1 MQKLLHTTGFK
12 QWIVYL
18 ELTTERII
26 MEKLFYQDTRMIDF
40 EAIVTECFEDEKKKG
55 WQVVLNRTAF
65 FPEEGG
71 QTADKG
77 TLNELEVLDVQIK
90 DDIIYHLLAEPL
102 EVGSTVT
109 GYVDWN
115 QRLDFMQQHSA
126 EHILS
131 GLLYR
136 HYGFNNVGFHLSVN
150 EVTMDFDGQ
159 LSWEQLREI
168 ETKANEIVWKDL
180 PVQAYF
186 PTKEELENME
196 YRSKIEIEGDVRI
209 VEILGVDACACCAPH
224 VSFTGE
230 IGVIKIISAMN
241 HRGGMRLTLLCGN
254 RALKDY
260 SFRQDTFSVL
270 TSMLSAKPEK
280 IIEAVKRLQD
290 ESLAMKNTA
299 NQLANQL
306 MELKLASLP
315 SPEEAENV
323 LLFVEL
329 SNMVAVRNTVND
341 LTTRYSGYCAIFS
354 GNDNDGYNYIV
365 GSSNKDCR
373 EIATFLREKFAAKGG
388 GTAPMVQG
396 SVKANKEQLQM
407 LFY

>member
-1 MQKLLHTTGFK
+1 
-12 QWIVYL
+12 
-18 ELTTERII
+18 

-40 EAIVTECFEDEKKKG
+40 EATVTECFEDKKCGG
-55 WQVVLNRTAF
+55 WQIVLDRTAF

-77 TLNELEVLDVQIK
+77 TLNEKAVLDVQIK
-90 DDIIYHLLAEPL
+90 EDIIYHLLAEPI
-102 EVGSTVT
+102 EVGSIVT

-115 QRLDFMQQHSA
+115 QRLDFMQQHTA

-131 GLLYR
+131 GLLYK
-136 HYGFNNVGFHLSVN
+136 HYGFHNVGFHLSVN

-159 LSWEQLREI
+159 LSLEQLREI

-196 YRSKIEIEGDVRI
+196 YRSKIEIQGDVRI
-209 VEILGVDACACCAPH
+209 VEIMGVDACACCAPH

-230 IGVIKIISAMN
+230 IGIIKIISAMN

-290 ESLAMKNTA
+290 EAQTMKNTA

-306 MELKLASLP
+306 MEMKLAALP
-315 SPEEAENV
+315 APEETENV

-341 LTTRYSGYCAIFS
+341 LTTRYSGYCSVFA
-354 GNDNDGYNYIV
+354 GNDDDGYNYIV
-365 GSSNKDCR
+365 GSSTKDCR
-373 EIATFLREKFAAKGG
+373 EIATLLRENFSAKGG

-396 SVKANKEQLQM
+396 SVKATEEQLQA

>member
-1 MQKLLHTTGFK
+1 
-12 QWIVYL
+12 
-18 ELTTERII
+18 

-40 EAIVTECFEDEKKKG
+40 EATVTECFADEKNNG
-55 WQVVLNRTAF
+55 WQVVLDRTAF

-77 TLNELEVLDVQIK
+77 TLNNQSVLDVQIK
-90 DDIIYHLLAEPL
+90 DDIIYHLVAEPI
-102 EVGSTVT
+102 EAGSTVT

-131 GLLYR
+131 GLLYK
-136 HYGFNNVGFHLSVN
+136 HYGFHNVGFHLSVN

-159 LSWEQLREI
+159 LTWEELRQI
-168 ETKANEIVWKDL
+168 ETQANEIVWKDL
-180 PVQAYF
+180 PIYAYF
-186 PTKEELENME
+186 PTNEELENME
-196 YRSKIEIEGDVRI
+196 YRSKMEIEGDVRI
-209 VEILGVDACACCAPH
+209 VEIVGVDTCACCAPH

-230 IGVIKIISAMN
+230 IGVIKIASAMN

-270 TSMLSAKPEK
+270 TAMLSSKPEK
-280 IIEAVKRLQD
+280 IIESVKKLQD
-290 ESLAMKNTA
+290 DVLAMKNTA

-306 MELKLASLP
+306 MELQLKALP
-315 SPEEAENV
+315 SPEETNNI

-341 LTTRYSGYCAIFS
+341 LTSRYKGFCAIFA
-354 GNDNDGYNYIV
+354 GNDANGYNYIV
-365 GSSNKDCR
+365 GSSSLDCR
-373 EIATFLREKFAAKGG
+373 EIATLLRERFGAKGG

-396 SVKANKEQLQM
+396 SVKAVKEQLSK

>member
-1 MQKLLHTTGFK
+1 
-12 QWIVYL
+12 
-18 ELTTERII
+18 

-40 EAIVTECFEDEKKKG
+40 EATVTECFEDKKNNG
-55 WQVVLNRTAF
+55 WQIVLDRTAF

-77 TLNELEVLDVQIK
+77 TLNEKAVLDVQIK
-90 DDIIYHLLAEPL
+90 DDIIYHLLAEPI

-115 QRLDFMQQHSA
+115 QRLDFMQQHTA

-136 HYGFNNVGFHLSVN
+136 QYGFHNTGFHLSIN

-159 LSWEQLREI
+159 LSLEQLREI

-196 YRSKIEIEGDVRI
+196 YRSKIEIQGDVRI
-209 VEILGVDACACCAPH
+209 VEIMGVDVCACCAPH

-230 IGVIKIISAMN
+230 IGIIKIISAMN

-280 IIEAVKRLQD
+280 ILEAVKRLQE
-290 ESLAMKNTA
+290 ESQTMKNTA

-306 MELKLASLP
+306 MEMKLSALP
-315 SPEEAENV
+315 TPDETENA

-341 LTTRYSGYCAIFS
+341 LTTRYSGYCSVFA
-354 GNDNDGYNYIV
+354 GNDDDGYNYIV
-365 GSSNKDCR
+365 GSSTKDCR
-373 EIATFLREKFAAKGG
+373 EIATLLREKFSAKGG

-396 SVKANKEQLQM
+396 SVKATKEQLSK

>member
-1 MQKLLHTTGFK
+1 
-12 QWIVYL
+12 
-18 ELTTERII
+18 

-40 EAIVTECFEDEKKKG
+40 EAVVTDCFKDEKNQG
-55 WQVVLNRTAF
+55 WQVLLDRTAF

-77 TLNELEVLDVQIK
+77 TLNGKEVLDVQIEG
-90 DDIIYHLLAEPL
+90 DIIYHRMAEPM
-102 EVGSTVT
+102 EVGSTVE
-109 GYVDWN
+109 GCVDWDH
-115 QRLDFMQQHSA
+115 RLDFMQQHSA

-131 GLLYR
+131 GLLYK
-136 HYGFNNVGFHLSVN
+136 HYGFHNVGFHLSVN

-159 LSWEQLREI
+159 LTWEQLREI
-168 ETKANEIVWKDL
+168 ETKANEVVWKDL
-180 PVQAYF
+180 PVYAYF
-186 PTKEELENME
+186 PTEEELKNME
-196 YRSKIEIEGDVRI
+196 YRSKMEIEGDVRI
-209 VEILGVDACACCAPH
+209 VEIVGVDACACCAPH

-280 IIEAVKRLQD
+280 ILEAVKRLQ
-290 ESLAMKNTA
+290 EETANLKNTA

-306 MELKLASLP
+306 MELKLHSLP
-315 SPEEAENV
+315 SPVESENA

-341 LTTRYSGYCAIFS
+341 LTARYKGYCAIFA
-354 GNDNDGYNYIV
+354 GNDAEGYSYIV
-365 GSSNKDCR
+365 GSSTLDCR
-373 EIATFLREKFAAKGG
+373 EMATLLREQLGAKGG

-396 SVKANKEQLQM
+396 NVKATKEQISK

>member
-1 MQKLLHTTGFK
+1 M
-12 QWIVYL
+12 
-18 ELTTERII
+18 
-26 MEKLFYQDTRMIDF
+26 
-40 EAIVTECFEDEKKKG
+40 
-55 WQVVLNRTAF
+55 
-65 FPEEGG
+65 
-71 QTADKG
+71 
-77 TLNELEVLDVQIK
+77 QIK
-90 DDIIYHLLAEPL
+90 EDIIYHLLAEPI

-115 QRLDFMQQHSA
+115 QRLDFMQQHTA

-131 GLLYR
+131 GLLYK
-136 HYGFNNVGFHLSVN
+136 HYGFHNVGFHLSVN

-159 LSWEQLREI
+159 LSLEQLREI

-196 YRSKIEIEGDVRI
+196 YRSKIEIQGDVRI
-209 VEILGVDACACCAPH
+209 VEIMGVDACACCAPH

-230 IGVIKIISAMN
+230 IGIIKIISAMN

-290 ESLAMKNTA
+290 EAQTMKNTA

-306 MELKLASLP
+306 MEMKLAALP
-315 SPEEAENV
+315 APEETENV

-341 LTTRYSGYCAIFS
+341 LTTRYSGYCSVFA
-354 GNDNDGYNYIV
+354 GNDDDGYNYIV
-365 GSSNKDCR
+365 GSSTKDCR
-373 EIATFLREKFAAKGG
+373 EITTLLRENFSAKGG

-396 SVKANKEQLQM
+396 SVKATEEQLQA

>member
-1 MQKLLHTTGFK
+1 
-12 QWIVYL
+12 
-18 ELTTERII
+18 

-109 GYVDWN
+109 GYIDWN

-354 GNDNDGYNYIV
+354 GNDNDSYNYIV

>member
-1 MQKLLHTTGFK
+1 
-12 QWIVYL
+12 
-18 ELTTERII
+18 
-26 MEKLFYQDTRMIDF
+26 MEKLFYQDTHMIDF
-40 EAIVTECFEDEKKKG
+40 EATVTECFADEKNKG
-55 WQVVLNRTAF
+55 WQVVLDRTAF

-71 QTADKG
+71 QTADRG
-77 TLNELEVLDVQIK
+77 TLNDLTVMDVQIK
-90 DDIIYHLLAEPL
+90 DDIIYHLVAEPM
-102 EVGSTVT
+102 EVGSSVT

-131 GLLYR
+131 GLLYK
-136 HYGFNNVGFHLSVN
+136 HYGFHNTGFHLSVN

-159 LSWEQLREI
+159 LIWEQLRQI
-168 ETKANEIVWKDL
+168 ESQANEIVWRDL
-180 PVQAYF
+180 PVYAYF
-186 PTKEELENME
+186 PTSEELENME

-209 VEILGVDACACCAPH
+209 VEIVGVDTCACCAPH

-230 IGVIKIISAMN
+230 IGVIKIVSAMN

-290 ESLAMKNTA
+290 EAGNLKNTA

-306 MELKLASLP
+306 MELKLAALP
-315 SPEEAENV
+315 SPETTENAV
-323 LLFVEL
+323 LFVEL

-341 LTTRYSGYCAIFS
+341 LTSRYQGYCAIFA
-354 GNDNDGYNYIV
+354 GNDTDGYNYII
-365 GSSNKDCR
+365 GSSAKDCR
-373 EIATFLREKFAAKGG
+373 EIATLLREQFAAKGG

-396 SVKANKEQLQM
+396 SVKAVKEQLSK

>member
-1 MQKLLHTTGFK
+1 MREPGNHTPS
-12 QWIVYL
+12 
-18 ELTTERII
+18 ERIP

-40 EAIVTECFEDEKKKG
+40 EATVTECFQDEKNKG
-55 WQVVLNRTAF
+55 WQVVLDRTAF

-77 TLNELEVLDVQIK
+77 TLNNQDVLDVQIK
-90 DDIIYHLLAEPL
+90 EDIIYHLVAEPI
-102 EVGSTVT
+102 EVGSTVA

-131 GLLYR
+131 GLLFK
-136 HYGFNNVGFHLSVN
+136 HYSFHNVGFHLSVN

-159 LSWEQLREI
+159 LTWEQLREI
-168 ETKANEIVWKDL
+168 ETEANEIVWKDL
-180 PVQAYF
+180 PVYAYF
-186 PTKEELENME
+186 PAKEELENME
-196 YRSKIEIEGDVRI
+196 YRSKIEIDGDVRI
-209 VEILGVDACACCAPH
+209 VEIVGVDACACCAPH

-230 IGVIKIISAMN
+230 IGVIKIVSAMN

-270 TSMLSAKPEK
+270 TAMLSSKPEK
-280 IIEAVKRLQD
+280 IIEAVKKLQD
-290 ESLAMKNTA
+290 DAIAMKTTA

-306 MELKLASLP
+306 MQLQLNALP
-315 SPEEAENV
+315 SPAETDNV

-329 SNMVAVRNTVND
+329 SNMVAIRNTVNE
-341 LTTRYSGYCAIFS
+341 LAARYKGICAIFA
-354 GNDNDGYNYIV
+354 GNDTDGYNYII
-365 GSSNKDCR
+365 GSSTTDCR
-373 EIATFLREKFAAKGG
+373 EIAALLREKFGAKGG

-396 SVKANKEQLQM
+396 SVNTTKEELSS

>member
-1 MQKLLHTTGFK
+1 
-12 QWIVYL
+12 
-18 ELTTERII
+18 

-40 EAIVTECFEDEKKKG
+40 EATVTECFADEKNKG
-55 WQVVLNRTAF
+55 WQVALDRTAF

-77 TLNELEVLDVQIK
+77 TLNDLNVMDVQIK
-90 DDIIYHLLAEPL
+90 DDIIYHLVAEPM
-102 EVGSTVT
+102 EIGSIVT

-131 GLLYR
+131 GLLYK
-136 HYGFNNVGFHLSVN
+136 HYGFHNTGFHLSVN

-159 LSWEQLREI
+159 LTWEQLRQI
-168 ETKANEIVWKDL
+168 ETQANEIVWRDL
-180 PVQAYF
+180 PVYAYF

-209 VEILGVDACACCAPH
+209 VEIVGVDTCACCAPH

-230 IGVIKIISAMN
+230 IGVIKIASAMN

-290 ESLAMKNTA
+290 EAGSLKNTA

-306 MELKLASLP
+306 MELKLAALP
-315 SPEEAENV
+315 SPENAENA

-341 LTTRYSGYCAIFS
+341 LTTRYQGYCAIFS
-354 GNDNDGYNYIV
+354 GNDTDGYNYIV
-365 GSSNKDCR
+365 GSSSFDCR
-373 EIATFLREKFAAKGG
+373 EIATLLREQFGAKGG

-396 SVKANKEQLQM
+396 SVKAAKEQLSK

>member
-1 MQKLLHTTGFK
+1 
-12 QWIVYL
+12 
-18 ELTTERII
+18 

-40 EAIVTECFEDEKKKG
+40 EATVTDCFQDEKKAG
-55 WQVVLNRTAF
+55 WQIVLNRTAF

-77 TLNELEVLDVQIK
+77 TLNDLEVLDVQIK
-90 DDIIYHLLAEPL
+90 DDIIYHLLAQPL
-102 EVGSTVT
+102 EIGSTVT

-136 HYGFNNVGFHLSVN
+136 QYGFHNTGFHLSVN
-150 EVTMDFDGQ
+150 EVTMDFDGR

-196 YRSKIEIEGDVRI
+196 YRSKIEIEDDVRI
-209 VEILGVDACACCAPH
+209 VEIMGVDVCACCAPH

-230 IGVIKIISAMN
+230 IGVIKILSAMN

-280 IIEAVKRLQD
+280 ILEAVKRLQD
-290 ESLAMKNTA
+290 EAQAMKNTT

-306 MELKLASLP
+306 MEMKLAALP
-315 SPEEAENV
+315 APENTENA

-341 LTTRYSGYCAIFS
+341 LTTRYKGYCAIFA
-354 GNDNDGYNYIV
+354 GNDTEGYNYIV
-365 GSSNKDCR
+365 GSSTLDCR
-373 EIATFLREKFAAKGG
+373 EIATLLREQFSAKGG

-396 SVKANKEQLQM
+396 SVNATKEQLSK

>member
-1 MQKLLHTTGFK
+1 
-12 QWIVYL
+12 
-18 ELTTERII
+18 
-26 MEKLFYQDTRMIDF
+26 
-40 EAIVTECFEDEKKKG
+40 
-55 WQVVLNRTAF
+55 
-65 FPEEGG
+65 
-71 QTADKG
+71 
-77 TLNELEVLDVQIK
+77 
-90 DDIIYHLLAEPL
+90 
-102 EVGSTVT
+102 
-109 GYVDWN
+109 
-115 QRLDFMQQHSA
+115 
-126 EHILS
+126 
-131 GLLYR
+131 
-136 HYGFNNVGFHLSVN
+136 
-150 EVTMDFDGQ
+150 
-159 LSWEQLREI
+159 
-168 ETKANEIVWKDL
+168 
-180 PVQAYF
+180 
-186 PTKEELENME
+186 ME

>member
-1 MQKLLHTTGFK
+1 
-12 QWIVYL
+12 
-18 ELTTERII
+18 

-40 EAIVTECFEDEKKKG
+40 EATVTECFPDEKNNG
-55 WQVVLNRTAF
+55 WQVVLDRTAF

-90 DDIIYHLLAEPL
+90 EDVIYHLVTQPM

-131 GLLYR
+131 GLLYK
-136 HYGFNNVGFHLSVN
+136 HYGFHNVGFHLSVN

-159 LSWEQLREI
+159 LTWEQLREI
-168 ETKANEIVWKDL
+168 ETEANEIVWKDV
-180 PVQAYF
+180 PVYAYF
-186 PTKEELENME
+186 PTREELENME

-209 VEILGVDACACCAPH
+209 VEIVGVDACACCAPH

-230 IGVIKIISAMN
+230 IGVIKIVSAMN
-241 HRGGMRLTLLCGN
+241 HRGGMRLTLLCGK

-290 ESLAMKNTA
+290 EAVAMKNTA

-306 MELKLASLP
+306 MELQLAALP
-315 SPEEAENV
+315 SPETTKNV

-329 SNMVAVRNTVND
+329 SNMVAVRNTVNE
-341 LTTRYSGYCAIFS
+341 LTTRYQGYCAILS
-354 GNDNDGYNYIV
+354 GNDADGYNYIV
-365 GSSNKDCR
+365 GSTTKDCR
-373 EIATFLREKFAAKGG
+373 EIATLLREKFAAKGG

-396 SVKANKEQLQM
+396 SVKATKAQLSE